1 MDTIMIYD
9 DMVSQF
15 EQLCAAGQPEDAA
28 AYILDKVGTETIA
41 ILLARAVSR
50 QLMVQDTEQTAKLAD
65 AQAAVQTELAAPAVM
80 AQP

>member
-1 MDTIMIYD
+1 MDSMIYD
-9 DMVSQF
+9 DMIAQF

-28 AYILDKVGTETIA
+28 TFILDKVGTETLA

-65 AQAAVQTELAAPAVM
+65 AQVAVQAELTAPVGAIK
-80 AQP
+80 P